1 MYKVGLY
8 RRVRQAYYVENKS
21 IRDISRTHGL
31 HRDTIRKMLQYSA
44 PPGYRRSRPALKPKL
59 DPFREIINTIL
70 KEDENRPKKQ
80 RHTAKRVF
88 DRIRDEYG
96 YEGGYTIV
104 KDYVREK
111 RLRCREMFVPL
122 SHPPGHGQVDFGE
135 ALVVISGVEL
145 KAHYFCIDLPQSD
158 DLFVKAYPAEKMEA
172 FCDGHNSAFSYFGG
186 VPQRMLYD
194 NTKLAVA
201 KIEDDGNRRFTRK
214 FEELLSHYL
223 YEARFGRPGKGN
235 DKGKVEGLVGFVR
248 RNFFVPI
255 PRFNSFDSLNR
266 CLEDQCR
273 KRRDRRLRSHKETIG
288 ERFERDKQAFLPLPA
303 FPYDA
308 CDKVNTKVNSLSL
321 VRYKTNDYSVPVA
334 YGHREVQISAY
345 VHEVIISCGT
355 EKIAR
360 HERSYDREDF
370 IYDPLHYLPL
380 IEQKINA
387 LDQAAPLQQWLL
399 PDEFATLRRL
409 MESRMGKKG
418 KREYV
423 QVLRLIETFRLE
435 DVLTGVREAMRL
447 QAISFDAVKHLLL
460 CHIEERPARL
470 DLECYPYLPKAQ
482 VQTTLAR
489 QYMELLQGVQP

>member
-235 DKGKVEGLVGFVR
+235 DKGSWFWGY
-248 RNFFVPI
+248 NNYYI
-255 PRFNSFDSLNR
+255 MS
-266 CLEDQCR
+266 
-273 KRRDRRLRSHKETIG
+273 RS
-288 ERFERDKQAFLPLPA
+288 
-303 FPYDA
+303 
-308 CDKVNTKVNSLSL
+308 TK
-321 VRYKTNDYSVPVA
+321 
-334 YGHREVQISAY
+334 
-345 VHEVIISCGT
+345 
-355 EKIAR
+355 
-360 HERSYDREDF
+360 
-370 IYDPLHYLPL
+370 
-380 IEQKINA
+380 
-387 LDQAAPLQQWLL
+387 
-399 PDEFATLRRL
+399 
-409 MESRMGKKG
+409 
-418 KREYV
+418 
-423 QVLRLIETFRLE
+423 
-435 DVLTGVREAMRL
+435 
-447 QAISFDAVKHLLL
+447 
-460 CHIEERPARL
+460 
-470 DLECYPYLPKAQ
+470 
-482 VQTTLAR
+482 
-489 QYMELLQGVQP
+489 